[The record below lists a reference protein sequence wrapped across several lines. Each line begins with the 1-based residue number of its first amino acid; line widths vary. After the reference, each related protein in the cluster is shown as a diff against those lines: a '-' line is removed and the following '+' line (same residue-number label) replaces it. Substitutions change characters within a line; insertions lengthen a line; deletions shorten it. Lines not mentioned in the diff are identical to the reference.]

1 MGGTGREGERRGRG
15 EKGRGGE
22 ATPPFLRGGYAPL
35 PNVNSWIRPWSVM
48 HFVDIF
54 Q

>member
-1 MGGTGREGERRGRG
+1 MGGTEREGERRGRG
-15 EKGRGGE
+15 WKEKGRGGYGSHN
-22 ATPPFLRGGYAPL
+22 A
-35 PNVNSWIRPWSVM
+35 NSWIRPWSVM